1 MREIAKET
9 IELAAGGD
17 ICAFE
22 EIYKAF
28 SSTVYTVAL
37 GVTRDSRDAE
47 EAAQDVF
54 LKVFRGLKRFNF
66 GSSLGT
72 WIYRIT
78 MNTAINVYRS
88 QARRRACGMVDYD
101 EIKDSIPDERD
112 MSGEDIE
119 KRHVAEIVDKL
130 LGEMSPEHRACI
142 VLREIGGLDYKE
154 IADILKIPLNTVRSR
169 LKRAR
174 AAMAAC
180 AQKPAYRQAVEGINH
195 GL

>member
-1 MREIAKET
+1 MREVAKET

-17 ICAFE
+17 MSAFE

-47 EAAQDVF
+47 EATQDVF
-54 LKVFRGLKRFNF
+54 IKVFRGLKRFKF
-66 GSSLGT
+66 GSSFGT

-78 MNTAINVYRS
+78 MNTAINIYRS
-88 QARRRACGMVDYD
+88 QSRRRAFGMADYD
-101 EIKDSIPDERD
+101 EIKDSIPDPRD
-112 MSGEDIE
+112 MSKEEIE
-119 KRHVAEIVDKL
+119 KRHAAESLDRIL
-130 LGEMSPEHRACI
+130 RNMSPEHRLCI
-142 VLREIGGLDYKE
+142 TLREIEGLDYKE
-154 IADILKIPLNTVRSR
+154 MADILRIPLNTVRSR

-174 AAMAAC
+174 AAMAEC
-180 AQKPAYRQAVEGINH
+180 AQKEGLNH

>member
-9 IELAAGGD
+9 IELAAGGN
-17 ICAFE
+17 ILAFE

-47 EAAQDVF
+47 EATQDVF
-54 LKVFRGLKRFNF
+54 VKKFKGLKRFRY

-78 MNTAINVYRS
+78 MNTSINIYRRG
-88 QARRRACGMVDYD
+88 ARRRVFGMVDYD
-101 EIKDSIPDERD
+101 EVKDNIPDSRDASKEEIERQ
-112 MSGEDIE
+112 
-119 KRHVAEIVDKL
+119 HAAESVDRILKNL
-130 LGEMSPEHRACI
+130 SHEHRLCL
-142 VLREIGGLDYKE
+142 VLREIEGLDYKE
-154 IADILKIPLNTVRSR
+154 MAQVLKIPLNTVRSR

-174 AAMAAC
+174 LAMAEL
-180 AQKPAYRQAVEGINH
+180 AQKEGSIH

>member
-1 MREIAKET
+1 MREIDRET
-9 IELAAGGD
+9 IDLAAGGN
-17 ICAFE
+17 ISAFE

-47 EAAQDVF
+47 EVTQDVF
-54 LKVFRGLKRFNF
+54 IKVFRGLKRFNF

-78 MNTAINVYRS
+78 MNTSINSYRS
-88 QARRRACGMVDYD
+88 GAKRRAYGVVNYD
-101 EIKDSIPDERD
+101 EIKDSIPDARNASKEEIERSHAAD
-112 MSGEDIE
+112 S
-119 KRHVAEIVDKL
+119 VDRILKDL
-130 LGEMSPEHRACI
+130 SPEYRACV
-142 VLREIGGLDYKE
+142 VLREIEGLDYKE
-154 IADILKIPLNTVRSR
+154 MAEVLRIPLNTVRSR

-180 AQKPAYRQAVEGINH
+180 GQKEGLNH